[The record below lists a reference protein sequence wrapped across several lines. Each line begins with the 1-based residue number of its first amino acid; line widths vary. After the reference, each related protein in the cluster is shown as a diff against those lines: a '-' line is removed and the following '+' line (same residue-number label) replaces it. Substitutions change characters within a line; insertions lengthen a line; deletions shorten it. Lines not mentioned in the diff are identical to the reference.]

1 VKPGLESPLTK
12 ADYVAKKLRED
23 IAAGVISRGDRLDQR
38 DLAARFGVSP
48 TPVREALVAL
58 SAEGVLVHRP
68 NQGITVADVTSDS
81 VEDLEEIYQMR
92 QALERIATERAH
104 EHLSRAQLA
113 ELGRINDTFVEAM
126 AAAAFADAQVLNYS
140 LHMRIY
146 ERAQAPRMFRVIETL
161 WTLFPWDTLWVMR
174 AGAGASASVRHHE
187 RILHALAHGTA
198 EEAGEA
204 MDEHIRAGYEA
215 LVAGMAA
222 RDDAAP
228 A

>member
-1 VKPGLESPLTK
+1 MSESALTK
-12 ADYVAKKLRED
+12 ADYVARKLRED
-23 IAAGVISRGDRLDQR
+23 IVAGVISPGDRLDQR
-38 DLAARFGVSP
+38 NLAARFGVSP

-58 SAEGVLVHRP
+58 AAEGVLVHRP
-68 NQGITVADVTSDS
+68 NQGITVADVTGESMAH
-81 VEDLEEIYQMR
+81 LKEIYLMR
-92 QALERIATERAH
+92 QALERMATELGH

-126 AAAAFADAQVLNYS
+126 AAEAFADAQVLNYS

-146 ERAQAPRMFRVIETL
+146 ERAQAPRMFRVIESL

-174 AGAGASASVRHHE
+174 AGEGASTSVRHHE
-187 RILHALAHGTA
+187 RILRALTEGTA
-198 EEAGEA
+198 REAGEA
-204 MDEHIRAGYEA
+204 MAEHIRAGYEA

-222 RDDAAP
+222 RDEARP